1 MKPLPMRVPWFFRLR
16 WRRWFWGSVVGVLL
30 LLLWPSTLGGH
41 AVTVVLQSDS
51 MRPRFH
57 RGDLLVLW
65 KAPRYRPG
73 DMVLYRGTH
82 IPYVFHR
89 IVGYDAQGRFV
100 LKGDA
105 NSYLDP
111 DHPSADAILGRY
123 VFHLPRVGL
132 LFLRWGRW
140 PGWLLLGLAVFLWFW
155 SRGPRGAPAR
165 GFHRVSRMK

>member
-1 MKPLPMRVPWFFRLR
+1 MHVPWFFRLR

-41 AVTVVLQSDS
+41 AITVVLQSDS
-51 MRPRFH
+51 MRPRFR

-89 IVGYDAQGRFV
+89 IVGYDAQGRF
-100 LKGDA
+100 LLQGDA
-105 NSYLDP
+105 NTYLDP
-111 DHPSADAILGRY
+111 DHPSEEDVLGRY
-123 VFHLPRVGL
+123 VFHLPRIGL

-140 PGWLLLGLAVFLWFW
+140 PGWVLLGLSLAALIA
-155 SRGPRGAPAR
+155 SQRT
-165 GFHRVSRMK
+165 GFRKGHRNRRRRMEA